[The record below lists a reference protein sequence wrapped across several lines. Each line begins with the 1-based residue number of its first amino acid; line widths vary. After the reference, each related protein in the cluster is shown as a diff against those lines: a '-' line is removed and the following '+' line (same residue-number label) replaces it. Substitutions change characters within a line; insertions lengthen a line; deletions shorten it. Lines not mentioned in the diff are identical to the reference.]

1 MDVNTLIILLLT
13 GLAAGILG
21 GFIGVGGGVIIV
33 PALVFFLGFTQHAA
47 QGTSLTMMLPPIAIL
62 AVMNYYKAGEVN
74 IKYGMIMAAA
84 FVVGGYVG
92 SKLSLKMD
100 PVKVKFIFGVFMFFV
115 AIRIIIKSS
124 KQLF

>member
-1 MDVNTLIILLLT
+1 MDASTLIILLLT

-33 PALVFFLGFTQHAA
+33 PSLVFFLGLSQHAA

-74 IKYGMIMAAA
+74 IKYGMILAAA
-84 FVVGGYVG
+84 FVIGGYFG
-92 SKLSLKMD
+92 SKLSLKLD
-100 PVKVKFIFGVFMFFV
+100 PNKVKFIFGIFMLFV
-115 AIRIIIKSS
+115 AIRILVKSS
-124 KQLF
+124 KELF

>member
-1 MDVNTLIILLLT
+1 MDANTLIILLLT

-92 SKLSLKMD
+92 SKLSLRMD
-100 PVKVKFIFGVFMFFV
+100 PVKVKFIFGVFMFLV
-115 AIRIIIKSS
+115 AIRIIVKSS

>member
-1 MDVNTLIILLLT
+1 MDASTLTILLIT
-13 GLAAGILG
+13 GLLAGILG

-33 PALVFFLGFTQHAA
+33 PALVFFLGFSQHAA

-74 IKYGMIMAAA
+74 FKYGMILAAA
-84 FVVGGYVG
+84 FVVGGYIG
-92 SKLSLKMD
+92 SKLSLRLD
-100 PVKVKFIFGVFMFFV
+100 PVKVKFIFGVFMLLI
-115 AIRIIIKSS
+115 AIRILIKTS